1 MSIKKS
7 NLPLTSMLANSSY
20 DYVDSFEGSFID
32 KNENIDAAKV
42 GKAFFSSGPKWIE
55 KLFSFRNAIV
65 KRLGLKTP
73 ENILDR
79 QKQLVAFKCEVGER
93 LGLFQVYH
101 RDENEVIIGED
112 DKHLDF
118 RVSLYL
124 QPNGNNG
131 HEKTL
136 TLSTVVKFHSW
147 LGRLYFFPVKPFHKL
162 IVPTM
167 LKSIINN
174 LKATPNHQ

>member
-1 MSIKKS
+1 MANRNVSLPCSSI
-7 NLPLTSMLANSSY
+7 LANHTY
-20 DYVDSFEGSFID
+20 DYMDSFSGILPDEHL
-32 KNENIDAAKV
+32 NIDTAKV
-42 GKAFFSSGPKWIE
+42 GKAFFGSGPEWIG

-73 ENILDR
+73 ETVIDR
-79 QKQLVAFKCEVGER
+79 QKQLNEFKCEVGER

-101 RDENEVIIGED
+101 RDEKEVIIGED

-124 QPNGNNG
+124 QPNENNL

-136 TLSTVVKFHSW
+136 TISTVVKFHSW
-147 LGRLYFFPVKPFHKL
+147 LGQLYFFPVKPFHRL

-167 LKSIINN
+167 LKSIVKH
-174 LKATPNHQ
+174 LTKKQA

>member
-1 MSIKKS
+1 MVSKNAS
-7 NLPLTSMLANSSY
+7 LPNNSVLTQQQY
-20 DYVDSFEGSFID
+20 DYVDSFSEILTD
-32 KNENIDAAKV
+32 NHLNIDTTKV
-42 GKAFFSSGPKWIE
+42 GKAFFSSGPKWIA
-55 KLFSFRNAIV
+55 KLFTIRNAMV

-73 ENILDR
+73 ENIVDKK
-79 QKQLVAFKCEVGER
+79 KQSDQFNCEVGER

-124 QPNGNNG
+124 QPNVGNLQ
-131 HEKTL
+131 EKTL
-136 TLSTVVKFHSW
+136 TISTVVKFHSW
-147 LGRLYFFPVKPFHKL
+147 LGRLYFFPVKPFHKF

-167 LKSIINN
+167 LKGIIKH
-174 LKATPNHQ
+174 LTEQ

>member
-1 MSIKKS
+1 MLPPNSI
-7 NLPLTSMLANSSY
+7 LTQQPH
-20 DYVDSFEGSFID
+20 DYVDSFAGNLTD
-32 KNENIDAAKV
+32 KHSNIDTVKL
-42 GKAFFSSGPKWIE
+42 GKAFFSSGPDWIG

-73 ENILDR
+73 ENISNR
-79 QKQLVAFKCEVGER
+79 QKQLEQFKCEVGER

-118 RVSLYL
+118 RISLYL
-124 QPNGNNG
+124 QANENNA

-136 TLSTVVKFHSW
+136 TISTVVKFHSW
-147 LGRLYFFPVKPFHKL
+147 LGRLYFFPVKPFHRL

-167 LKSIINN
+167 LKGMVKH
-174 LKATPNHQ
+174 LEEKATT